1 MAKATT
7 TKTTTKRS
15 ATSAAKSA
23 SKAAVGKRQSRT
35 AAGKVRVSRAS
46 SGRHLVIVESPAK
59 AVTVGRFLG
68 ADYTVKA
75 SKGHVRDLS
84 KRGRGGLGV
93 DIENDFAPQYI
104 VSKGQANLM
113 DDLTKAG
120 QRAEDIYLATDPD
133 REGEAIAWHV
143 LEAAGWKDKPISR
156 VVFHAITAEAV
167 HEAFQNEREIDMRL
181 VNAQQARR
189 ILDRIVGFPLSSLLR
204 KKVNGGVSA
213 GRVQSVAL
221 RLVVER
227 DLEIE
232 AFEAVEYWSI
242 KADLATD
249 SNETFSAGLQSRAG
263 EKKITLPNEETAQA
277 VLRDL
282 EGATYAVGSVTK
294 RQVKRRPSAPFIT
307 STLQQEASRKLG
319 FSATRTMSAAQQLYE
334 GINLGAQGTVGLITY
349 MRTDSP
355 VVTPSAI
362 EETRRYIEGR
372 WGKEYLPASARRYT
386 SRSKVAQEAHEA
398 IRPTSIARDPNA
410 VRAALK
416 PDQARL
422 YELIWNRMV
431 ASQMADTV
439 LDSTQVDIPA
449 GALGRPAY
457 VFHTSGSVVR
467 FPGFGVLYMESRDE
481 SANDSDDDRSSILPE
496 LRNGQPLTCRGLT
509 PDQHFTQPL
518 PRFNDASLIKAL
530 EERGIG
536 RPSTYAPTINTIV
549 TREYVE
555 RTGRVLTSTKLGRAV
570 CQQLIDHFPDIM
582 NPGFTAQF
590 EEQLDE
596 VANGKQEWVPLLRD
610 FYGPFTEALTKARDE
625 MPYVSTEDPTNEV
638 CELCGRAMV
647 IKYGRFGKFLSCSG
661 FPECRNGK
669 PIPKETKPTGAHC
682 PRCGGDLVQRRSK
695 RGPFYGCSNYPTCN
709 FLVNKQPLPQP
720 CPECG
725 GLMVISGRD
734 QSACTICAWKGAI
747 PEEEPVGVA

>member
-15 ATSAAKSA
+15 ATPAAKSA

-46 SGRHLVIVESPAK
+46 NGRHLVIVESPAK

-104 VSKGQANLM
+104 VSKGQTDLM
-113 DDLTKAG
+113 EDLTKAG

-449 GALGRPAY
+449 GAPDRPAY

-509 PDQHFTQPL
+509 PDQHFTQPP

-610 FYGPFTEALTKARDE
+610 FYGPFTEALTKARVE

>member
-104 VSKGQANLM
+104 VSKGQADLM

-189 ILDRIVGFPLSSLLR
+189 ILDRIVGFPLSGLLR

-249 SNETFSAGLQSRAG
+249 NNETFSAGLQSRAG

-372 WGKEYLPASARRYT
+372 WGKEYLPPSARRYT

-449 GALGRPAY
+449 GAPDRPAY

-509 PDQHFTQPL
+509 PDQHFTQPP

-661 FPECRNGK
+661 SLSAGTGNPSPRRPSPRARTAPGAAAIWCNGAASAA
-669 PIPKETKPTGAHC
+669 PSTAAPTTPPAT
-682 PRCGGDLVQRRSK
+682 S
-695 RGPFYGCSNYPTCN
+695 S
-709 FLVNKQPLPQP
+709 
-720 CPECG
+720 
-725 GLMVISGRD
+725 
-734 QSACTICAWKGAI
+734 
-747 PEEEPVGVA
+747 

>member
-1 MAKATT
+1 M
-7 TKTTTKRS
+7 
-15 ATSAAKSA
+15 
-23 SKAAVGKRQSRT
+23 
-35 AAGKVRVSRAS
+35 
-46 SGRHLVIVESPAK
+46 
-59 AVTVGRFLG
+59 
-68 ADYTVKA
+68 KA

-104 VSKGQANLM
+104 VSKGQTDLM

-189 ILDRIVGFPLSSLLR
+189 ILDRIVGFPLSGLLR

-372 WGKEYLPASARRYT
+372 WGKEYLPPSARRYT

-449 GALGRPAY
+449 GAPDRPAY

-467 FPGFGVLYMESRDE
+467 FPGFGVLYIESRDE

-682 PRCGGDLVQRRSK
+682 PGAAAIWCNGAASAA
-695 RGPFYGCSNYPTCN
+695 PSTAAPTT
-709 FLVNKQPLPQP
+709 PPAT
-720 CPECG
+720 
-725 GLMVISGRD
+725 S
-734 QSACTICAWKGAI
+734 S
-747 PEEEPVGVA
+747 

>member
-15 ATSAAKSA
+15 ATPAAKSA

-35 AAGKVRVSRAS
+35 AAGKVRVSKAS

-104 VSKGQANLM
+104 VSKGQTDLM

-189 ILDRIVGFPLSSLLR
+189 ILDRIVGFPLSGLLR

-449 GALGRPAY
+449 GAPDRPAY

-734 QSACTICAWKGAI
+734 QSACTNCAWKGAI

>member
-15 ATSAAKSA
+15 ATPAAKSA

-104 VSKGQANLM
+104 VSKGQTDLM

-189 ILDRIVGFPLSSLLR
+189 ILDRIVGFPLSGLLR

-372 WGKEYLPASARRYT
+372 WGKEYLPPSARRYT

-449 GALGRPAY
+449 GAPDRPAY

-610 FYGPFTEALTKARDE
+610 FYGPFTVALTKARDE
-625 MPYVSTEDPTNEV
+625 MSYVSTEDPTNEV

>member
-1 MAKATT
+1 MAKAIT

-35 AAGKVRVSRAS
+35 AAGRVRVSRAS

-104 VSKGQANLM
+104 VSKGQTDLM

-249 SNETFSAGLQSRAG
+249 SNETFSAGLQSRAR

-449 GALGRPAY
+449 GAPDRPAY

-481 SANDSDDDRSSILPE
+481 SANDPDDDRSSILPE

-596 VANGKQEWVPLLRD
+596 VANGKQEWVPLLRN
-610 FYGPFTEALTKARDE
+610 FYGPFTVALTKARDE